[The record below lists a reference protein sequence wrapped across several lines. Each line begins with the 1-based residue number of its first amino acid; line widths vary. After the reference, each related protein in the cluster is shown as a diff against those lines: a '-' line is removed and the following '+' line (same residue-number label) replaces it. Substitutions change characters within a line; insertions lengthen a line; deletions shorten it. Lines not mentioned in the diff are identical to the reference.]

1 MKQGKDSKSDVNRV
15 LRGGSWNNNGQNCR
29 SAIRNRNQADNRNRL
44 IGFRLSLAQH
54 RIGITVKDQR
64 LILFCSFGINKK
76 QGRPYVSSVYE
87 SVWDDRLQGALCSS
101 H

>member
-1 MKQGKDSKSDVNRV
+1 MKHKFFAIPVLDSDQAEAE
-15 LRGGSWNNNGQNCR
+15 L
-29 SAIRNRNQADNRNRL
+29 NRNQN

-64 LILFCSFGINKK
+64 LILFYTFGISKK
-76 QGRPYVSSVYE
+76 QGRPYVSNVYE
-87 SVWDDRLQGALCSS
+87 SVWDDRLQGAPCSS

>member
-1 MKQGKDSKSDVNRV
+1 MRQGKDSKIEVKRV

-29 SAIRNRNQADNRNRL
+29 SAIRNRNDADNRNDN

-64 LILFCSFGINKK
+64 FIPLCSFGANKK
-76 QGRPYVSSVYE
+76 QGHSYVSSTNE
-87 SVWDDRLQGALCSS
+87 RVWDDRFKVLLCNN

>member
-1 MKQGKDSKSDVNRV
+1 MKHKFFAIPVLDSGKAEAE
-15 LRGGSWNNNGQNCR
+15 L
-29 SAIRNRNQADNRNRL
+29 NRL
-44 IGFRLSLAQH
+44 PLAQH

-64 LILFCSFGINKK
+64 LILFCSIRASKK
-76 QGRPYVSSVYE
+76 KGRAYVSSVYE

>member
-1 MKQGKDSKSDVNRV
+1 MKHKLFATLVLVSDRTETVLNRF
-15 LRGGSWNNNGQNCR
+15 C
-29 SAIRNRNQADNRNRL
+29 
-44 IGFRLSLAQH
+44 LAQH

-64 LILFCSFGINKK
+64 FILFCSFGINKK

-87 SVWDDRLQGALCSS
+87 SMWDDRLQGAPCSS